1 MQLNN
6 YVLYSSGTQSCHAVA
21 KRKRKFSVTGEGSK
35 NQAEAS
41 ITGMSLSELSP
52 PHSLVEIHVCEV
64 LCGSRTILLEVFSSL
79 YALHIPT
86 VKVNSTIS
94 GYLAPFFFLI

>member
-1 MQLNN
+1 MQFNN
-6 YVLYSSGTQSCHAVA
+6 LFLYSLGTESSCHAVA

-52 PHSLVEIHVCEV
+52 PHSLIEIHVCEV
-64 LCGSRTILLEVFSSL
+64 LCGSRTILLKYFP
-79 YALHIPT
+79 ACMHCI
-86 VKVNSTIS
+86 
-94 GYLAPFFFLI
+94 FQQ